1 MDTLEK
7 DYDCDFKVM
16 MVEST
21 WLQHNLNE
29 SPQLCVLKKGF
40 LFPSLMKKHW
50 TFWIAK
56 PPGRMNSILRWFYV
70 KEIVS
75 RNYKSNLKLP
85 AQSPTSVHFEESPI
99 FPFNFVECLSSWFI
113 LPYLPDGGNIFQ
125 LLSAHKVS
133 FLYPEPR
140 IHPCILCRHITHYT
154 SRPR

>member
-29 SPQLCVLKKGF
+29 APQLCVLKKASSF
-40 LFPSLMKKHW
+40 L
-50 TFWIAK
+50 
-56 PPGRMNSILRWFYV
+56 LRWKNIKLLESKTTTRKNEFDI
-70 KEIVS
+70 KMVS
-75 RNYKSNLKLP
+75 RKCKSNLKLP
-85 AQSPTSVHFEESPI
+85 AQSPAQPVCILKNPLSFHLILWSV
-99 FPFNFVECLSSWFI
+99 LSSWFI

-140 IHPCILCRHITHYT
+140 IHPCILWRHITHYT